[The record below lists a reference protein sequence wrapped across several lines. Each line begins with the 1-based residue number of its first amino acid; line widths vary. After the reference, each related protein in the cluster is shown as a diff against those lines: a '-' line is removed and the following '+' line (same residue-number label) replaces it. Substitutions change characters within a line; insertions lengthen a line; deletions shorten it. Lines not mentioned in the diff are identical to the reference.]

1 MYRNNKKD
9 NSMAIFNTHDSNGTT
24 GISETSMFQ
33 SPNKK
38 GSSNLEIPAIG
49 NRVSIFTIESTLE

>member
-1 MYRNNKKD
+1 
-9 NSMAIFNTHDSNGTT
+9 MAIFNTHDSNGTT